1 MNDIMKHDLYM
12 KTEKPTSRK
21 QQLMYRKTMVEDE
34 LHRLAKKKTELLAEL
49 VEINMEMKNV

>member
-1 MNDIMKHDLYM
+1 MNDKVYM

-21 QQLMYRKTMVEDE
+21 QQLMYRKTMIEDE
-34 LHRLAKKKTELLAEL
+34 LHRLAKKKTDLLAEL